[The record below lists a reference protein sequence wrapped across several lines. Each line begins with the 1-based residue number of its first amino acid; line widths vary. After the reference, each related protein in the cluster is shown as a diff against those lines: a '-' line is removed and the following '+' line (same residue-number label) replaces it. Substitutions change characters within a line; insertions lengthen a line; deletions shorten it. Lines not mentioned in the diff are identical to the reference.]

1 MYTFLSE
8 LQKEQSDVEI
18 MIRQLQ
24 LGQKVRKSKDPIRK
38 QKDERIFNIVN
49 NFHNYVQNNEV
60 MMYLKNIG
68 LNIRL

>member
-1 MYTFLSE
+1 
-8 LQKEQSDVEI
+8 

-49 NFHNYVQNNEV
+49 NFHNYVQNNEI